1 MPEMGSA
8 RDELLV
14 EARHLTVENGG
25 LSRPATLQI
34 VETSIA
40 SSGVRGGRMSGSRRA
55 SIVFPPPGAPM
66 SSTLCGRFPTLSD
79 RVVALTKALSAP
91 LELAAGVG
99 AGHASTNISRRA
111 TTDATL
117 TDPASIFVPIVSSTF
132 SSPSAHSRGVSLYL
146 RVSVDRTAVARH
158 SEDPS
163 IGGGKSWKR
172 AEVFSVL
179 GLSDQAIHEMVIVAC
194 LLIIMAWALLLRVL
208 NLG

>member
-1 MPEMGSA
+1 M
-8 RDELLV
+8 
-14 EARHLTVENGG
+14 
-25 LSRPATLQI
+25 
-34 VETSIA
+34 
-40 SSGVRGGRMSGSRRA
+40 
-55 SIVFPPPGAPM
+55 
-66 SSTLCGRFPTLSD
+66 
-79 RVVALTKALSAP
+79 
-91 LELAAGVG
+91 
-99 AGHASTNISRRA
+99 
-111 TTDATL
+111 
-117 TDPASIFVPIVSSTF
+117 
-132 SSPSAHSRGVSLYL
+132 YL

>member
-1 MPEMGSA
+1 PSM
-8 RDELLV
+8 
-14 EARHLTVENGG
+14 
-25 LSRPATLQI
+25 
-34 VETSIA
+34 
-40 SSGVRGGRMSGSRRA
+40 
-55 SIVFPPPGAPM
+55 
-66 SSTLCGRFPTLSD
+66 
-79 RVVALTKALSAP
+79 
-91 LELAAGVG
+91 
-99 AGHASTNISRRA
+99 NISRRA

-179 GLSDQAIHEMVIVAC
+179 GLSDQAIHDAHRHRGLLADRHGLAGRRSTIVT
-194 LLIIMAWALLLRVL
+194 
-208 NLG
+208 GPHH